1 MMRFLRPL
9 PTGERAGVRGWSW
22 PGNFFEAN
30 VSMQIPREHLPL
42 SFPKKGSPL
51 VTILSPMGRG
61 SERKERTI
69 S

>member
-1 MMRFLRPL
+1 M
-9 PTGERAGVRGWSW
+9 RGWSW